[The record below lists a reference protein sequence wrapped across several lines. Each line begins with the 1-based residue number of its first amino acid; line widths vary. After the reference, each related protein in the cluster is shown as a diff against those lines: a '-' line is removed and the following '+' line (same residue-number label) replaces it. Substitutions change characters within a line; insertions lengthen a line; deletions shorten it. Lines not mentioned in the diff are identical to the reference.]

1 VTLAASGT
9 AAALGGEHVAD
20 DHRSDGLVPGLDQ
33 AFDSS
38 ALHIL
43 RAEVLAQACRAGL
56 TASRAGD
63 VVLAVHELAANAIRH
78 GAGAGRLRIWK
89 LAQALRCQV
98 DDGDPSS
105 SGRLVGEANRTDV
118 PGGTDVPGQGPEKPW
133 LSLPG
138 HGLWVVRQVADQMR
152 IVTSPRGTRATIV
165 FDLP

>member
-1 VTLAASGT
+1 
-9 AAALGGEHVAD
+9 VAD
-20 DHRSDGLVPGLDQ
+20 DHRPDGLAPGLDQ

-43 RAEVLAQACRAGL
+43 RAEVQAYACRAGL

-78 GAGAGRLRIWK
+78 GAGAGRLRIWQR
-89 LAQALRCQV
+89 ARVLRCQV
-98 DDGDPSS
+98 DDGDPFP
-105 SGRLVGEANRTDV
+105 SGGLA
-118 PGGTDVPGQGPEKPW
+118 GGTDVPDQGPDKPW

-152 IVTSPRGTRATIV
+152 IVSGPRGTRATIV

>member
-1 VTLAASGT
+1 MGGI
-9 AAALGGEHVAD
+9 AAALGGERVAD
-20 DHRSDGLVPGLDQ
+20 DYRPDGLAPGLDQ
-33 AFDSS
+33 AFDSG

-43 RAEVLAQACRAGL
+43 RAEVLAHACRAGL

-89 LAQALRCQV
+89 LARALRCQV
-98 DDGDPSS
+98 DDGDPSP
-105 SGRLVGEANRTDV
+105 SGRMVGEV
-118 PGGTDVPGQGPEKPW
+118 GGTDVPGQGPEKPW

-152 IVTSPRGTRATIV
+152 IVTGPRGTRATIV
-165 FDLP
+165 FDLPPLNS

>member
-1 VTLAASGT
+1 
-9 AAALGGEHVAD
+9 VAE
-20 DHRSDGLVPGLDQ
+20 DHRPDGLAPGFDQ

-38 ALHIL
+38 ALHVL
-43 RAEVLAQACRAGL
+43 RAEVLAHACRAGL

-78 GAGAGRLRIWK
+78 GAGAGRLRIWR
-89 LAQALRCQV
+89 LTRALRCQV
-98 DDGDPSS
+98 DDGDPSP
-105 SGRLVGEANRTDV
+105 SGRLVAEADGADTPD
-118 PGGTDVPGQGPEKPW
+118 QGPEKPW